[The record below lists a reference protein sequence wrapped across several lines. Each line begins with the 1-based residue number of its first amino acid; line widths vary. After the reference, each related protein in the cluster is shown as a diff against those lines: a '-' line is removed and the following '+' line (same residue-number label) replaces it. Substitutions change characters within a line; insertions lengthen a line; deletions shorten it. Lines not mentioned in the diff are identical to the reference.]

1 MKIYRVARWVILA
14 IAAIVLV
21 LMFHHPQPLVAGK
34 IDRQVAAANAE
45 SFQTKMGQL
54 QQAHDRGESGTETRL
69 GSEEIGAALLLSDA
83 PAFSAGQSE
92 ASGSTNP
99 QIPVKAQQVV
109 FDQDQVKAQFTT
121 QLAGQDV
128 IVSLSGHVGSKEGY
142 VEFIPTSFQIGSLP
156 VPLSLVQ
163 EQLNKKLLD
172 PANREKLKLPDF
184 VSDLRIENG
193 QLVIVER

>member
-1 MKIYRVARWVILA
+1 MKIYRVARWIILA
-14 IAAIVLV
+14 IAGIVLV
-21 LMFHHPQPLVAGK
+21 LMFHHPQPLVAEK
-34 IDRQVAAANAE
+34 INREQAAAKAE

-54 QQAHDRGESGTETRL
+54 QQAHDNGESGTETRL
-69 GSEEIGAALLLSDA
+69 GSDEIGAALLLSDA
-83 PAFSAGQSE
+83 PASSASE
-92 ASGSTNP
+92 RVASGSSNP

-109 FDQDQVKAQFTT
+109 FDQDQVRAQFTT

-128 IVSLSGHVGSKEGY
+128 VVSLSGHVGSKEGY
-142 VEFIPTSFQIGSLP
+142 VDFIPTSFQIGSLP